1 MILSLSSSNFC
12 HNLLIWAQEAHLRFS
27 RYSVRSL
34 KMTLQPRPSHFG
46 QSAQPFLVRCMGFG
60 MYFTIMVITTVY
72 LCGPVENDVNAVDW
86 RKWYTEKLLT
96 IKDKFNR
103 NLFAILDPLIKPAG
117 LPKEAYLPQ
126 SKYWDALKRAQAFP
140 DCPPGDDCKPNDIT
154 LYAAFTAM
162 RACID
167 VCFEMVKESDVI
179 LCRLPKIFTVGT
191 IEELV
196 LAKQLKKTV
205 LFACPEGIPSFW
217 LLAEFATPKTI
228 NEVFFKE
235 GPPVLGVIESDDL
248 LQALTTIAKERNTN
262 V

>member
-72 LCGPVENDVNAVDW
+72 LCGPVENDVNPANW
-86 RKWYTEKLLT
+86 RVYYAEKLST
-96 IKDKFNR
+96 IKDRFGR
-103 NLFAILDPLIKPAG
+103 RLVSVLDPLIKPAG

-126 SKYWDALKRAQAFP
+126 SKYWEVLERSRSFP
-140 DCPPGDDCKPNDIT
+140 NWAPSEKEIMELELEGIFVGMK
-154 LYAAFTAM
+154 
-162 RACID
+162 ACID
-167 VCFEMVKESDVI
+167 TCFEMVRESDVI

-235 GPPVLGVIESDDL
+235 GPPVLGVRESDDL